1 MGDECSLSTCQ
12 DWAGFAG
19 SISGQQCEEKSQV
32 TQTCSLERGP
42 QKWRPHTS
50 FLGIQVTMRLGVGF
64 GYGKDTGGSPE
75 GREQGCSLGRV
86 RVPRVPRTPPPAPA
100 QMGRLP
106 WWGVGPRGLP
116 KDTGKRR
123 PPRHKL
129 EAGSPRAVKEFR
141 VVGLAERV
149 ASTVGPGPSR
159 AWHICG
165 EGKARPVGVCAGGR
179 LVEGG
184 ARGEE
189 GREPQRGWS
198 AF

>member
-1 MGDECSLSTCQ
+1 M
-12 DWAGFAG
+12 
-19 SISGQQCEEKSQV
+19 

-50 FLGIQVTMRLGVGF
+50 FLGIQVTMCLGVGF
-64 GYGKDTGGSPE
+64 GYGKDTGGGPE

-123 PPRHKL
+123 PPRDKL
-129 EAGSPRAVKEFR
+129 EAGSSRAVKEFR
-141 VVGLAERV
+141 VVGFGRTCGQHSGTWAFKSLAYLWRRQGQLGSVQGETR
-149 ASTVGPGPSR
+149 GR
-159 AWHICG
+159 RG
-165 EGKARPVGVCAGGR
+165 EGRGR
-179 LVEGG
+179 KGAPKGLVFLLDDYPG
-184 ARGEE
+184 AALERTG
-189 GREPQRGWS
+189 
-198 AF
+198 